1 MENVGSDMPRGSQA
15 MCNLSGVLDLGS
27 ARSGLARPTVTPV
40 PCGFEG
46 PQWRSIWAVSGT
58 LAELADMS
66 QRMPPRFADPDR
78 AREVAQAFD
87 LRRLPAEYYAN
98 PYPTY
103 HALRE
108 HDPVHRLPDGGYFLS
123 RYADCVAVYKDTGA
137 YSSDKKREFAPKY
150 GDSLLYEHHTTSLV
164 FNDPP
169 LHTRVR
175 RIIAGAFT
183 PRAIADMEHPVVALV
198 DGLLDAMAAKGTADL
213 IADLAAAVPVEV
225 IGNLL
230 AVPREER
237 GPLREWSLAILGAL
251 EPVLTEEQ
259 RERGERAVAGFLEY
273 LRTLVAARRAHPGDP
288 ERDVL
293 TRLIQGEADG
303 ARLSER
309 ELLHNIIF
317 ILNAGHETT
326 TNLIGNGLYAL
337 LEWPEEKA
345 RLIAR
350 PELIRPAR
358 RGIPA
363 LRELQPARQPGDHAR
378 GRDRRRGDAGRHVH
392 YHRHRRRQPR
402 PRRVRRSR
410 PARRRP
416 RAQPPPGLRLG
427 RACVR
432 RPQRGAAG
440 GPDRDRAIPGA
451 LPGLRGSPASRC
463 AGGGRGFGGFCRS
476 RLRCDAS
483 PETSPRRPAT
493 FAPAAWVPTDAQRRP
508 DASGTGWSVRP
519 TLARRPLCR

>member
-1 MENVGSDMPRGSQA
+1 
-15 MCNLSGVLDLGS
+15 
-27 ARSGLARPTVTPV
+27 
-40 PCGFEG
+40 
-46 PQWRSIWAVSGT
+46 
-58 LAELADMS
+58 MS
-66 QRMPPRFADPDR
+66 QRMPPRFAD
-78 AREVAQAFD
+78 AAEAQQVAQAFD
-87 LRRLPAEYYAN
+87 LRRLPAAYYAN

-150 GDSLLYEHHTTSLV
+150 GDSLLFEHHTTSLV

-183 PRAIADMEHPVVALV
+183 PRAIADMERPVIALV
-198 DGLLDAMAAKGTADL
+198 DGLLDAMAAKGRADL

-230 AVPREER
+230 AVPRAER
-237 GPLREWSLAILGAL
+237 GPLRDWSLAILGAL
-251 EPVLTEEQ
+251 EPVLTEAQ
-259 RERGERAVAGFLEY
+259 RARGEQAVAGFLAY
-273 LRTLVAARRAHPGDP
+273 LRTLVAARRARPGDP

-309 ELLHNIIF
+309 ELLHNIVF

-345 RLIAR
+345 RLIAG
-350 PELIRPAR
+350 PELIRPAVEELLR
-358 RGIPA
+358 FESSNQLGNRVTTRAVELGGVAMPAGTFITIGMGAANRDPAEFADPDRLDVGREPNRHLAFGSGAHVCAGLNVARLEGRIAIGRFLARFPDYRLAGEPVRG
-363 LRELQPARQPGDHAR
+363 
-378 GRDRRRGDAGRHVH
+378 
-392 YHRHRRRQPR
+392 
-402 PRRVRRSR
+402 
-410 PARRRP
+410 
-416 RAQPPPGLRLG
+416 G
-427 RACVR
+427 RAR
-432 RPQRGAAG
+432 F
-440 GPDRDRAIPGA
+440 
-451 LPGLRGSPASRC
+451 
-463 AGGGRGFGGFCRS
+463 RGFLS
-476 RLRCDAS
+476 IPVAM
-483 PETSPRRPAT
+483 
-493 FAPAAWVPTDAQRRP
+493 
-508 DASGTGWSVRP
+508 
-519 TLARRPLCR
+519 